1 LSTRQLIKPFP
12 AAGHTN
18 NTNFQNPYL
27 RDKTWPHTKL
37 EALLFD
43 LANHLVPT

>member
-18 NTNFQNPYL
+18 NLHKLLESLIRDL

-43 LANHLVPT
+43 RKH